1 MRVLRRYDHGGV
13 HFDVTETPEEKGE
26 RLLIDLEL
34 GSRFDSEGNRKK
46 GEAKKLA
53 KMMRDFTGLDK
64 EKMERQAEK
73 GTIPARFRSR
83 GQEGLDAY
91 IDMMRRRAKRKRERE
106 RGEGAVK
113 KMIDALTLNFLVKR
127 AEDKMRGQSSGAGS
141 GCEKDGSCGALGKQ
155 Q

>member
-1 MRVLRRYDHGGV
+1 MRVLKRYDHGGV
-13 HFDVTETPEEKGE
+13 HFDVTETPREKGE

-64 EKMERQAEK
+64 EKIERQAEK
-73 GTIPARFRSR
+73 GTIPARFRGR

-91 IDMMRRRAKRKRERE
+91 RDMMRRRNRRRQNLNIMDVIRSLFQQQ
-106 RGEGAVK
+106 RGNTQKEEGHCVGG
-113 KMIDALTLNFLVKR
+113 DC
-127 AEDKMRGQSSGAGS
+127 GQFG
-141 GCEKDGSCGALGKQ
+141 
-155 Q
+155 

>member
-1 MRVLRRYDHGGV
+1 MKIRKYQNGGTT
-13 HFDVTETPEEKGE
+13 FDYKETPRQKGE

-34 GSRFDSEGNRKK
+34 GSRFDSEGKRKK

-53 KMMRDFTGLDK
+53 KEMRKFTGLDK

-106 RGEGAVK
+106 RGEGPVK
-113 KMIDALTLNFLVKR
+113 KMIDALTLSFLVKR

-141 GCEKDGSCGALGKQ
+141 GCEKDGSCGALGKPQ
-155 Q
+155 